1 VPSDTSSSPILESAT
16 GAASIVPIVTL
27 ARLFSRYWASH
38 GCAVPKRYLRA
49 RLDAL
54 GVTPAMKAKITD
66 QVWDLDELLR

>member
-1 VPSDTSSSPILESAT
+1 
-16 GAASIVPIVTL
+16 L